1 MRDLFSLPSYRLLA
15 LSLLVLVLSIVPA
28 APATLFAQDASK
40 PQAAQEDSDAP
51 PPARSAKPE
60 PPAVTIETAWS
71 LLTSAESDLKHP
83 QLRIQ
88 ALAALGTLGANSR
101 AAKMITEAMDD
112 PNLDI
117 RTGAILAAGQ
127 SKNRSLIPKLRELLN
142 DKEPQV
148 AFTAATTLWKMNDH
162 SGEDLLV
169 AVVDG
174 ERKSSAGLVGSS
186 LHTANTD
193 LHSPSTLAR
202 IGALQGASLLLG
214 PFGFGITAYEYIH
227 KNGGDS
233 ARTVAIDLLAQT
245 KSKDVHDVLAA
256 ALTDKDLGVRAA
268 AAKALGDYRDKA
280 TAAAIANLFY
290 DPKPPVRLTAC
301 AAYLRSSGAVI
312 SASTTARSTPKKP

>member
-1 MRDLFSLPSYRLLA
+1 LKTRDLFSLPSYRLLVFT
-15 LSLLVLVLSIVPA
+15 LLVLVPSIISA
-28 APATLFAQDASK
+28 TAATLFAQDSPKTQAS
-40 PQAAQEDSDAP
+40 QEDSDAP

-60 PPAVTIETAWS
+60 PPAVTIDTAWS
-71 LLTSAESDLKHP
+71 LLTSAKSDLKHP

-88 ALAALGTLGANSR
+88 ALAALGTLGANAR
-101 AAKMITEAMDD
+101 AAKMITDAMHD

-127 SKNRSLIPKLRELLN
+127 SKNHALIPKLRDLLN

-227 KNGGDS
+227 KNGGES
-233 ARTVAIDLLAQT
+233 ARTVAIDLLSQT
-245 KSKDVHDVLAA
+245 KSKDVHDRLVA
-256 ALTDKDLGVRAA
+256 ALADKDLGVRAA
-268 AAKALGDYRDKA
+268 AAKALGDYRDKE

-301 AAYLRSSGAVI
+301 AAYLRSSGAV
-312 SASTTARSTPKKP
+312 APVPARTAAKPH